1 VGKKETK
8 LVATFTLNRQ

>member
-8 LVATFTLNRQ
+8 LVATFTLKRQ